1 MPWARE
7 QAQCLHC
14 KPPETHLA
22 GSVLP
27 VTRKPCPFLY
37 GLPPPSISRE
47 SDEYGHFCSHQC
59 SIILNHQQ
67 FLPRPVLISI
77 VTCSISSAVPPS
89 PAPSRPMA
97 SRLFIAVCSCSYR
110 AKKETV
116 FGVIWWAFTGVPG
129 TQQSQLVTRRFPTW
143 SHALEIMKFTL
154 KDKVGEEK
162 DWAITQTCN
171 FATYR
176 SEG

>member
-47 SDEYGHFCSHQC
+47 SDEYGRFCSHQC

-97 SRLFIAVCSCSYR
+97 SRLFHSCVLMLLSGKERNCIWSYLMGLHRGARHTAVTVGYTPIPHMKSC
-110 AKKETV
+110 
-116 FGVIWWAFTGVPG
+116 FGDN
-129 TQQSQLVTRRFPTW
+129 
-143 SHALEIMKFTL
+143 EIH
-154 KDKVGEEK
+154 
-162 DWAITQTCN
+162 
-171 FATYR
+171 
-176 SEG
+176 S